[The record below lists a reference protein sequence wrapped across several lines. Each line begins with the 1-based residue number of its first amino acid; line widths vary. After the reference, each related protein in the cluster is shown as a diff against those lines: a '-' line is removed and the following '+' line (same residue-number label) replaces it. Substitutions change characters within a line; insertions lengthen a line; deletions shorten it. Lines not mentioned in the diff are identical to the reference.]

1 VVAFGVVS
9 ASVGSS
15 MIPIVRRN
23 GPRGRFDASAQ
34 LWDITPWV
42 IVAKVQES
50 APAVKP
56 PLDCVFIKQRL
67 MAAIGSAEPATRGTH
82 Q

>member
-34 LWDITPWV
+34 LWDITRLAALPHDRAV
-42 IVAKVQES
+42 REHES
-50 APAVKP
+50 
-56 PLDCVFIKQRL
+56 R
-67 MAAIGSAEPATRGTH
+67 
-82 Q
+82 